1 MKLKLDKAL
10 SLVALSVIGVL
21 QGANAAPVYEIKNLD
36 DIYSQT
42 DGAELIGT
50 LQGTRSGYGMAINAQ
65 GESLGVAKG
74 KKYLSVSE
82 DDDGVIDIE
91 DGIAPEER
99 IVLSINT
106 PIKANN
112 FTFTAQD
119 NDPSS
124 KNWLPVFDSVN
135 GTTDPGLTDPDVPET
150 INSVDAYYYGINDS
164 GVKVGS
170 MTAPEQTEPYTGSTA
185 DQEFWYYRAFEERG
199 FVKNA
204 DGTEIALVP
213 PLTEYVKDDETPA
226 VNVGGYSVAAKV
238 NASGLVVG
246 YVGTELSKNAKDR
259 IDGCIESDTYPLD
272 VCVQKLQFPYN
283 QYGNSYINYQVRG
296 YVWQLT
302 ADGTAVE
309 TQTQLPLGLTPS
321 SSSTYTAQGLGINN
335 EGTVVGRS
343 HVYRRGNKD
352 KLAYDAAYWTKNEA
366 SGEYD
371 EDSYNWVPMIDN
383 RYQSIAYDI
392 NDNGILVG
400 SYKQYLQGYVRD
412 KFFYFDTNGT
422 EDEDIV
428 TPYDFS
434 SSTGISDLSSK
445 PKDINNQ
452 GQVVGY
458 IETTHD
464 KEKPRPKAGF
474 LFDINTGEFN
484 NLNQL
489 LTCESKG
496 FEKVDATCDAK
507 CKWQRKQ
514 VSVQDGTGKTL
525 TYNEDLVVV
534 EANSINDTI
543 DNKPAYIVGT
553 VSVRKPQYKFDSA
566 GNLVIGDNGLPIFA
580 VNGNGDP
587 LTSYLPRMVVL
598 QVNGEE
604 ASDDWL
610 KANNCV
616 DNNEEPD
623 DYERKGAAS
632 FAWLFA
638 LPLVWFR
645 RRYSKT

>member
-10 SLVALSVIGVL
+10 SLVAVGVIGVL
-21 QGANAAPVYEIKNLD
+21 QGANAAPIYEIKNLD
-36 DIYSQT
+36 EIYSQT

-50 LQGTRSGYGMAINAQ
+50 LKGTRSGYGMAINANN
-65 GESLGVAKG
+65 ESLGVAKG

-99 IVLSINT
+99 VVFSINT

-119 NDPSS
+119 NDPS
-124 KNWLPVFDSVN
+124 KPWLPVFDSVN
-135 GTTDPGLTDPDVPET
+135 GTTPPDETDPEVPET
-150 INSVDAYYYGINDS
+150 INSVDAYYYGINDT

-170 MTAPEQTEPYTGSTA
+170 MTSEEQTEPYTGSTA
-185 DQEFWYYRAFEERG
+185 DQEFWYYREFEERG

-204 DGTEIALVP
+204 DGIETPLIPAL
-213 PLTEYVKDDETPA
+213 TTYTKDDTT

-246 YVGTELSKNAKDR
+246 YVGTELSQNAKDR
-259 IDGCIESDTYPLD
+259 IDGCVTGDTYPLD
-272 VCVQKLQFPYN
+272 VCVQTLQFPYD
-283 QYGNSYINYQVRG
+283 QYGNNYVNYQVRG

-302 ADGTAVE
+302 ADGTGV
-309 TQTQLPLGLTPS
+309 QTGTELPLGLTPDS
-321 SSSTYTAQGLGINN
+321 SDTRIFTAQGLGVNTA
-335 EGTVVGRS
+335 GTVAGRS
-343 HVYRRGNKD
+343 HVYRRGDTD
-352 KLAYDAAYWTKNEA
+352 KLAYDAAYWTKNDA
-366 SGEYD
+366 SGEYGYHWID
-371 EDSYNWVPMIDN
+371 MIDD

-400 SYKQYLQGYVRD
+400 SYKQFLQGYERD
-412 KFFYFDTNGT
+412 KFFYFDINGT
-422 EDEDIV
+422 EEIV

-445 PKDINNQ
+445 PKDINNK

-464 KEKPRPKAGF
+464 KDKPRPKAGF
-474 LFDINTGEFN
+474 LFDKETDDFR

-496 FEKVDATCDAK
+496 FKKVDD
-507 CKWQRKQ
+507 KWIRRT
-514 VSVQDGTGKTL
+514 VEVADGSGKTL

-534 EANSINDTI
+534 EANSINEDGV
-543 DNKPAYIVGT
+543 IVGT
-553 VSVRKPQYKFDSA
+553 VFVRKPQYKFDSD
-566 GNLVIGDNGLPIFA
+566 GNLVIGDNGLPIFE
-580 VNGNGDP
+580 VNGYGDP
-587 LTSYLPRMVVL
+587 LTSYLPRSVVL
-598 QVNGEE
+598 QTNGADATDE
-604 ASDDWL
+604 WL
-610 KANNCV
+610 AANNCV
-616 DNNEEPD
+616 DNNEDPE

-638 LPLVWFR
+638 LPLLWFR
-645 RRYSKT
+645 RRNL

>member
-10 SLVALSVIGVL
+10 SLVAVGVIGVL
-21 QGANAAPVYEIKNLD
+21 QGANAAPIYEIKNLD
-36 DIYSQT
+36 EIYSQT

-50 LQGTRSGYGMAINAQ
+50 LQGTRSGYGMAINANN
-65 GESLGVAKG
+65 ESLGVAKG

-99 IVLSINT
+99 VVFSINT

-119 NDPSS
+119 NDPS
-124 KNWLPVFDSVN
+124 KPWLPVFDSVN
-135 GTTDPGLTDPDVPET
+135 GTTPPDETDPEVPET
-150 INSVDAYYYGINDS
+150 INSVDAYYYGINDT

-170 MTAPEQTEPYTGSTA
+170 MTSEEQTEPYTGSTA
-185 DQEFWYYRAFEERG
+185 DQEFWYYREFEERG

-204 DGTEIALVP
+204 DGIETPLIPAL
-213 PLTEYVKDDETPA
+213 TTYTKDDTT

-246 YVGTELSKNAKDR
+246 YVGTELSQNAKDR
-259 IDGCIESDTYPLD
+259 IDGCVTGDTYPLD
-272 VCVQKLQFPYN
+272 VCVQTLQFPYD
-283 QYGNSYINYQVRG
+283 QYGNNYVNYQVRG

-302 ADGTAVE
+302 ADGTGV
-309 TQTQLPLGLTPS
+309 QTGTELPLGLTPDS
-321 SSSTYTAQGLGINN
+321 SDTRIFTAQGLGVNTAGI
-335 EGTVVGRS
+335 VAGRS
-343 HVYRRGNKD
+343 HVYRRGDTD
-352 KLAYDAAYWTKNEA
+352 KLAYDAAYWTKNDA
-366 SGEYD
+366 SGEYGYHWID
-371 EDSYNWVPMIDN
+371 MIDD

-400 SYKQYLQGYVRD
+400 SYKQFLQGYERD
-412 KFFYFDTNGT
+412 KFFYFDINGT
-422 EDEDIV
+422 EEIV

-445 PKDINNQ
+445 PKDINNK

-464 KEKPRPKAGF
+464 KDKPRPKAGF
-474 LFDINTGEFN
+474 LFDKETDDFR

-496 FEKVDATCDAK
+496 FKKVDD
-507 CKWQRKQ
+507 KWIRRT
-514 VSVQDGTGKTL
+514 VEVADGSGKTL

-534 EANSINDTI
+534 EANSINEEGV
-543 DNKPAYIVGT
+543 IVGT
-553 VSVRKPQYKFDSA
+553 VFVRKPQYKFDSD
-566 GNLVIGDNGLPIFA
+566 GNLVIGDNGLPIFE
-580 VNGNGDP
+580 VNGYGDP
-587 LTSYLPRMVVL
+587 LTSYLPRSVVL
-598 QVNGEE
+598 QTNGADATDE
-604 ASDDWL
+604 WL
-610 KANNCV
+610 AANNCV
-616 DNNEEPD
+616 DNNEDPE

-638 LPLVWFR
+638 LPLLWFR
-645 RRYSKT
+645 RRNL

>member
-10 SLVALSVIGVL
+10 SLVAVGVISVL

-36 DIYSQT
+36 EIYSQE

-50 LQGTRSGYGMAINAQ
+50 LQGTRSGYGMAVNANN
-65 GESLGVAKG
+65 ESLGVAKG

-91 DGIAPEER
+91 DGIAPEEK

-112 FTFTAQD
+112 FTFTAVE
-119 NDPSS
+119 NDSS
-124 KNWLPVFDSVN
+124 TPWLPTFDSVN
-135 GTTDPGLTDPDVPET
+135 GTTDPSLTDPDDPDT
-150 INSVDAYYYGINDS
+150 INSVDAYYYGINNA

-170 MTAPEQTEPYTGSTA
+170 MTSEELKITCGDDCKD
-185 DQEFWYYRAFEERG
+185 DQDFWYYREFEERG

-204 DGTEIALVP
+204 DNIEIDLVP

-238 NASGLVVG
+238 NSSGLVVG
-246 YVGTELSKNAKDR
+246 YAGTELSKNSEDR
-259 IDGCIESDTYPLD
+259 IDTCISSDTYPLD
-272 VCVQKLQFPYN
+272 VCVQTLQFPYDD
-283 QYGNSYINYQVRG
+283 YGNSYMIYQVRG
-296 YVWQLT
+296 YVWQLN
-302 ADGTAVE
+302 ADRTVVE
-309 TQTQLPLGLTPS
+309 NEIELPLGLAPS
-321 SSSTYTAQGLGINN
+321 SSDTRIYTAQGLGVNTA
-335 EGTVVGRS
+335 GVVAGRS
-343 HVYRRGNKD
+343 HVYRRGNTD
-352 KLAYDAAYWTKNEA
+352 KLHYDAAYWTKNDT
-366 SGEYD
+366 GKYD
-371 EDSYNWVPMIDN
+371 YHWIDMIDD
-383 RYQSIAYDI
+383 RYESIAYDI

-400 SYKQYLQGYVRD
+400 SYKQYLQGYSRD
-412 KFFYFDTNGT
+412 KFFYYDTNGT
-422 EDEDIV
+422 EDIV

-434 SSTGISDLSSK
+434 SNTGVSDLSSR
-445 PKDINNQ
+445 PKDINNK

-474 LFDINTGEFN
+474 LFDKDTDDFR

-496 FEKVDATCDAK
+496 FEKVDD
-507 CKWQRKQ
+507 KWVRKT
-514 VSVQDGTGKTL
+514 VEVEDGAGKTL

-534 EANSINDTI
+534 EANGINEEGV
-543 DNKPAYIVGT
+543 IVGT
-553 VSVRKPQYKFDSA
+553 VSVRKPVYKFDSE
-566 GNLVIGDNGLPIFA
+566 GNLVIENGKPVFE
-580 VNGNGDP
+580 VNGYGDP
-587 LTSYLPRMVVL
+587 LTSYLPRSVVL
-598 QVNGEE
+598 QTNYAE
-604 ASDDWL
+604 ATDEWL
-610 KANNCV
+610 AANNCV
-616 DNNEEPD
+616 DDNEEPD

-638 LPLVWFR
+638 LPLLWFR
-645 RRYSKT
+645 RRYSNK

>member
-1 MKLKLDKAL
+1 MKLKMDKAL
-10 SLVALSVIGVL
+10 SLVAVGVISVL

-36 DIYSQT
+36 EIYSQA

-50 LQGTRSGYGMAINAQ
+50 LKGTRSGYGMAVNAN
-65 GESLGVAKG
+65 GEAVGLAKG

-112 FTFTAQD
+112 FTFTAEE
-119 NDPSS
+119 NDQAS
-124 KNWLPVFDSVN
+124 KPWLPTFDSVN
-135 GTTDPGLTDPDVPET
+135 GTTDPSLTDPVVPST
-150 INSVDAYYYGINDS
+150 INSVDAYFYAINDA
-164 GVKVGS
+164 GVKVGA
-170 MTAPEQTEPYTGSTA
+170 MTAPEQTAPYTGSTP
-185 DQEFWYYRAFEERG
+185 DQEFWYYRDFEERG

-204 DGTEIALVP
+204 DGIETALVP
-213 PLTEYVKDDETPA
+213 PLTEYDKGDGTPA

-238 NASGLVVG
+238 NANGLVVG
-246 YVGTELSKNAKDR
+246 FVGTELSKNAKDR
-259 IDGCIESDTYPLD
+259 INGCITGTSYPVD
-272 VCVQKLQFPYN
+272 VCVQNLQFPYDS
-283 QYGNSYINYQVRG
+283 YDRSYINYQVRG
-296 YVWQLT
+296 YVWQLN
-302 ADGTAVE
+302 AEGTAVASGTE
-309 TQTQLPLGLTPS
+309 LPLGLTPS
-321 SSSTYTAQGLGINN
+321 SSSTTIYTAQGFSANTQ
-335 EGTVVGRS
+335 GTVVGRS
-343 HVYRRGNKD
+343 HVYRKGNKD

-366 SGEYD
+366 TGDYE
-371 EDSYNWVPMIDN
+371 YNWVPMIDD
-383 RYQSIAYDI
+383 RRQSIAFDI

-400 SYKQYLQGYVRD
+400 SYKQYLQGYERD

-422 EDEDIV
+422 GDLV

-445 PKDINNQ
+445 PKDINNK

-474 LFDINTGEFN
+474 LFDKNTNDFR

-496 FEKVDATCDAK
+496 FKKVDD
-507 CKWQRKQ
+507 KWVRKT
-514 VSVQDGTGKTL
+514 VEVIDGTGKKL
-525 TYNEDLVVV
+525 VYNEDLVVV
-534 EANSINDTI
+534 EANSINEEGL
-543 DNKPAYIVGT
+543 IVGT
-553 VSVRKPQYKFDSA
+553 VSVRKPQYKFDSK
-566 GNLVIGDNGLPIFA
+566 GNLVIGDNGLPVFE

-587 LTSYLPRMVVL
+587 LTSYLPRMLVL
-598 QVNGEE
+598 KTNGAE

-610 KANNCV
+610 KANDCT
-616 DNNEEPD
+616 DGNEEPD

-638 LPLVWFR
+638 LPLLWFR
-645 RRYSKT
+645 RRYSVK